1 MKTEKHIVIII
12 EGRVLT
18 SPCRT
23 VSDVCKGGYRD
34 ILCTFERES
43 RKCGTGLPLTEIVK
57 EEQV

>member
-18 SPCRT
+18 NHCGS

-34 ILCTFERES
+34 ILCTFKREGK
-43 RKCGTGLPLTEIVK
+43 KCGT
-57 EEQV
+57 